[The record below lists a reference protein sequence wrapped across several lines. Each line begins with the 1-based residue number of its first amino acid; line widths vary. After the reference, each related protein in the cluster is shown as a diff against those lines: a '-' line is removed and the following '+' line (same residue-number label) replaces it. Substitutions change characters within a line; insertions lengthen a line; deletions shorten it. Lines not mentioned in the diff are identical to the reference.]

1 MIIDALAHAK
11 QWPKFLSTPAPRV
24 QMKGLSVQ
32 NTEKEAKK
40 ISFAD
45 H

>member
-11 QWPKFLSTPAPRV
+11 QWPKFLSTPALRV